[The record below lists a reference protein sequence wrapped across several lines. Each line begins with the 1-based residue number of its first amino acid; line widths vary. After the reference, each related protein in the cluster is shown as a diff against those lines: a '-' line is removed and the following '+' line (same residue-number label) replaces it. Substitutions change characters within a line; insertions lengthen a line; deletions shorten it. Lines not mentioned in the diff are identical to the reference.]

1 MSPSTP
7 RIAIL
12 SGIFTSIGLAPH
24 LIFLLVL
31 FLRGM
36 PTPLGFLIP
45 TYLASIVFGEYLF
58 YKKMIQKISFIDWL
72 KIALHPKTPGYFLWA
87 YVAEILFDAIFLSL
101 AIKFQWNPL
110 HFFLLLLGCKFLAAP
125 IQTYL
130 SNLFLSKNASF
141 VLAVPTQ
148 ILLLFT
154 CDQNPELFLYALVL
168 KGFICNG
175 IAVARSQYTAE
186 INSQDVGA

>member
-1 MSPSTP
+1 MASSTS

-12 SGIFTSIGLAPH
+12 SGMYTSIGLAPH
-24 LIFLLVL
+24 LVFLLVL
-31 FLRGM
+31 FLGGM

-45 TYLASIVFGEYLF
+45 TYLASIIFGEYLF
-58 YKKMIQKISFIDWL
+58 YKRMIQNTPFVEWL
-72 KIALHPKTPGYFLWA
+72 KCALHPKTPGYFLWA
-87 YVAEILFDAIFLSL
+87 YVAEILFDVIFLSL

-110 HFFLLLLGCKFLAAP
+110 HFFLLLLGCKFLSAP
-125 IQTYL
+125 IQTYF

-154 CDQNPELFLYALVL
+154 CDQNPALFLYALVL
-168 KGFICNG
+168 KGVLCNG

-186 INSQDVGA
+186 ISSQDVGA